1 MEKKIITISR
11 EFGSGGRTMGRKIA
25 EKLGIPFY
33 DKELVDQIA
42 VESGFAPKFVEEH
55 GEHSPTGSFFSYAF
69 APQGVPGIMNGLSTA
84 DFLWNIQCSVI
95 LQLAEQYAAI
105 AAKGSKAYVVLQ
117 SNPTRLAE
125 QITPDALP
133 FEIICDPE
141 MKLYQELDI
150 RPAASMA
157 KMASFGMIPKIIR
170 ASVRKFTHG
179 AYEGN
184 EQQLPAVFVL
194 DREGRITYAH
204 YARHV
209 TDIPSPEAL
218 AELMK

>member
-1 MEKKIITISR
+1 MATYHIGDKMPDFTRPTPFSPELRLYDALQWVEGKTALIFLRYYGCPICQLDLH
-11 EFGSGGRTMGRKIA
+11 EYA
-25 EKLGIPFY
+25 ENY
-33 DKELVDQIA
+33 DQFTA
-42 VESGFAPKFVEEH
+42 
-55 GEHSPTGSFFSYAF
+55 TGS
-69 APQGVPGIMNGLSTA
+69 
-84 DFLWNIQCSVI
+84 
-95 LQLAEQYAAI
+95 QLLF
-105 AAKGSKAYVVLQ
+105 VLQ
-117 SNPTRLAE
+117 SDPKTLAE
-125 QITPDALP
+125 QITPVTFP
-133 FEIICDPE
+133 YQIICDPE

-170 ASVRKFTHG
+170 ASMRKFTHG